1 VEAERKREN
10 DMERCVIVACS
21 SHVEV
26 LLRCTAVYSFIYSKS
41 VLHLVFLVGK
51 GNDGMER
58 KALFPQIPVSSCTV
72 TCLRSMRL
80 CFGYWHWRGIVLSES
95 PLSLYDTLF
104 T

>member
-1 VEAERKREN
+1 MEAERKREN

-58 KALFPQIPVSSCTV
+58 KALFPQIPVSSGIRH
-72 TCLRSMRL
+72 LLKIHEIMLWLPALARNRS
-80 CFGYWHWRGIVLSES
+80 F
-95 PLSLYDTLF
+95 
-104 T
+104 